1 MKNKM
6 SRHTPSIFQGTLEF
20 SRARGISLSSQHPM
34 EAVIVK
40 ALFITLMVLLCGYLY
55 FVGSSVMNI
64 IARKEAD
71 TQTGQ
76 LQSSIATLEQRY
88 FALGQSIG
96 ASNEANLGL
105 IPILNTEYVYRP
117 GNAASAGTLASNAI

>member
-1 MKNKM
+1 MKNKI
-6 SRHTPSIFQGTLEF
+6 SRYTPSIFQGTLEF

-34 EAVIVK
+34 ENIIVK
-40 ALFITLMVLLCGYLY
+40 ALFITLVVLLCGYLY

-71 TQTGQ
+71 TQTVQ
-76 LQSSIATLEQRY
+76 LQSSIATLEQKY

-96 ASNEANLGL
+96 PDNEANLGL
-105 IPILNTEYVYRP
+105 IPISNTEYVYRP